1 MDARSKWSNLANFNG
16 VEILCPKEVHS
27 CNFLRG
33 LLHSKSYFPANM
45 EAKRSLEGCQIT
57 TLANTGGNMITKG
70 FFGKIFPGAIYL
82 RFSFPRNHYIPPFE
96 PNEISC

>member
-27 CNFLRG
+27 CNFIHG
-33 LLHSKSYFPANM
+33 LLHPIINFPANM
-45 EAKRSLEGCQIT
+45 EAKRSLEGCQIA

-70 FFGKIFPGAIYL
+70 FFGQIVWWCNLFTLFIPKK
-82 RFSFPRNHYIPPFE
+82 SF
-96 PNEISC
+96 